1 MYINLSSLVEKQ
13 LVKLDKQ
20 KGRWP
25 IKKVKSKQKI
35 KLVIKTIEE
44 KNHTLIEMQRA
55 NLARHGAYRLT
66 RKKIPVMKY
75 F

>member
-1 MYINLSSLVEKQ
+1 M
-13 LVKLDKQ
+13 DKQ
-20 KGRWP
+20 KGRWIEDR
-25 IKKVKSKQKI
+25 IKGKPKQKI
-35 KLVIKTIEE
+35 KLVIETIEE